1 MASQS
6 TVLLTIYNRYKFTK
20 RWLDYAKQKK
30 FKINIFICDGGKPGD
45 FNKFINLG
53 DYKSLNLK
61 YFKAKYTKDYS
72 RMFDKFYQAIKK
84 IKTDFVYLAE
94 DDDFIIEHNIFKSE
108 KFLIKNEDF
117 SSSAGMNVNIE
128 QFVYNQ
134 KKSKL
139 FIRLPNYNNS
149 IREKNPIDRFIK
161 GLRFVNSNYNSLHRK
176 RSLEK
181 IFFFLK
187 EKKFHNLYITEL
199 VIYLY
204 SLLNGKS
211 KRFNHLEYLKFDN
224 INYSASKKFSENYL
238 KKIILNKNFSVENY
252 YFLNFIEKKKLA
264 KNKNYQNFKKIYFEF
279 LADDLEYRIKKKNKI
294 DLFLRKKIKN
304 TLLEKSLRLFYRL
317 IKYYNLKNYDIFYN
331 HKKSKK
337 YLLNDINFIFQI
349 YKFLNE
355 YKKL

>member
-1 MASQS
+1 
-6 TVLLTIYNRYKFTK
+6 
-20 RWLDYAKQKK
+20 
-30 FKINIFICDGGKPGD
+30 
-45 FNKFINLG
+45 
-53 DYKSLNLK
+53 
-61 YFKAKYTKDYS
+61 
-72 RMFDKFYQAIKK
+72 MFDKFYQAIKK

-176 RSLEK
+176 KKFRK
-181 IFFFLK
+181 NIFFLK
-187 EKKFHNLYITEL
+187 KKFHNLYITEL

-252 YFLNFIEKKKLA
+252 YF
-264 KNKNYQNFKKIYFEF
+264 
-279 LADDLEYRIKKKNKI
+279 
-294 DLFLRKKIKN
+294 
-304 TLLEKSLRLFYRL
+304 
-317 IKYYNLKNYDIFYN
+317 
-331 HKKSKK
+331 
-337 YLLNDINFIFQI
+337 
-349 YKFLNE
+349 
-355 YKKL
+355 